1 METRSKIIIG
11 TCAGICGVLIAGTL
25 VLKMAFG
32 TKLNIDPEVKVE
44 VGDPVVLEVSNFTK
58 AMSPEDMAKVNISS
72 RLMKDDKKFTFN
84 PSTKEVKSRKK
95 NYLEVGTYEV
105 TLKSGNKEV
114 TSKLIVQ
121 DTKGPEITEKGS
133 NHRTPVGTVDFD
145 YTSLVDI
152 EDYSKFDVDI
162 TTSSVDL
169 NREGSYPVVFLAKD
183 EYGNKSELEVI
194 LNVGEGNYTTTIN
207 PEEDTNND
215 QGIWSNGNENQ
226 NTEEENNNTNWWTN
240 NGSGWT
246 NNNNTWSNNDNT
258 NNWDTSEDED
268 DEDDNDTTTDW
279 REEYHKKEN
288 GGSSN
293 SEDNSKPAE
302 FGKVDNKT
310 FKDMDEANSWIKDNI
325 EGKGNVSWTIENT
338 DDGVKY
344 NFKYN

>member
-11 TCAGICGVLIAGTL
+11 TCASICGVLIAGTL

-58 AMSPEDMAKVNISS
+58 AMSAEDMAKVNISS

-105 TLKSGNKEV
+105 TFKSGNKEV

-169 NREGSYPVVFLAKD
+169 NREGSYPVIFLAKD

-207 PEEDTNND
+207 PEEDTNN
-215 QGIWSNGNENQ
+215 
-226 NTEEENNNTNWWTN
+226 
-240 NGSGWT
+240 
-246 NNNNTWSNNDNT
+246 NTWSNNDNM

-268 DEDDNDTTTDW
+268 DDDNEDTTTDW

-293 SEDNSKPAE
+293 SEDSSKPAE
-302 FGKVDNKT
+302 FGEVDNKT